1 MNRIPP
7 LLCQLD
13 RQRLHPA
20 LNPNPAFENSRLML
34 ELLKAPKA
42 GFALD
47 LDSTVFLREVRQEGQ
62 RRVAIPGDLDVQA
75 TIRFWL

>member
-20 LNPNPAFENSRLML
+20 LNPNPAFEKSRLML

-47 LDSTVFLREVRQEGQ
+47 LDSTVL
-62 RRVAIPGDLDVQA
+62 PDSS
-75 TIRFWL
+75 